1 MTMPRTPRTF
11 SLSNPTATAWFPHA
25 PAIASAVIDMADA
38 RTVALR
44 ERLRNH
50 YWLRGCA
57 PLTAADIDLQRRKMR
72 LICAAD
78 EVDDVAL
85 AALLVPSYGFQACT
99 DGWTIPDLDHHHR
112 EVLGQRE
119 AASARGAAG
128 GKASAAKRA
137 SGAPAGE
144 QGTPRGAP
152 TMRHDSAEEPADF

>member
-1 MTMPRTPRTF
+1 MTRTPRTF

-44 ERLRNH
+44 ERLRNL
-50 YWLRGCA
+50 YWLRGCE
-57 PLTAADIDLQRRKMR
+57 PLTTADIDLQCRKMR
-72 LICAAD
+72 MIREAD
-78 EVDDVAL
+78 EVDEA
-85 AALLVPSYGFQACT
+85 ARQALLVPSYGFQEGPE
-99 DGWTIPDLDHHHR
+99 GWTIPDLDHHR
-112 EVLGQRE
+112 KEVLEQKE

-137 SGAPAGE
+137 SGAPTGE
-144 QGTPRGAP
+144 LGTPRGAP